1 MLSPRNIS
9 FPTYCSIFFW
19 NCIFSFQVHVM
30 EAHIAV
36 KWSVLEA
43 DDKKVTWDHDPGEHC
58 EEGGGDRV
66 GEKD

>member
-1 MLSPRNIS
+1 
-9 FPTYCSIFFW
+9 
-19 NCIFSFQVHVM
+19 M

-36 KWSVLEA
+36 KWSELEA
-43 DDKKVTWDHDPGEHC
+43 EDKKVTWDHDPGEHC